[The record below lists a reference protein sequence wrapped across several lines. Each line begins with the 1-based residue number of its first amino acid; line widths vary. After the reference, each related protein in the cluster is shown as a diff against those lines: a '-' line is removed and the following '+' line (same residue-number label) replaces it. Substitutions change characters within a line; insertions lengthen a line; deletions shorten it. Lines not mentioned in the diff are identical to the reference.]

1 MDVDE
6 ALAIADEPL
15 APKVV
20 AAQVLAAEVRRLRT
34 PMAPMTY
41 GLDDT
46 RALLAAQMRITQHL
60 HEEARKLR
68 AENADLRARITTGG
82 PPAPFTPGWERGP
95 SSRPPTAPPALDE
108 VDLLAVD
115 YTDEP
120 PPR

>member
-1 MDVDE
+1 MTLLEAIRVAQARAELDVEDRTE
-6 ALAIADEPL
+6 SDQAL
-15 APKVV
+15 VV
-20 AAQVLAAEVRRLRT
+20 L
-34 PMAPMTY
+34 Y
-41 GLDDT
+41 
-46 RALLAAQMRITQHL
+46 
-60 HEEARKLR
+60 EEARLLR
-68 AENADLRARITTGG
+68 AEVADLRERITTGG